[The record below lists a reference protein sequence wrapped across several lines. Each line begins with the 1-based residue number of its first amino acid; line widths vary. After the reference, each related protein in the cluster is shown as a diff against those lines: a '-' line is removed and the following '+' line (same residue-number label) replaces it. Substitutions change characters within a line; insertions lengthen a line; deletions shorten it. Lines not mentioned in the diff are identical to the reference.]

1 MNWVFSFV
9 YFIMPIVPDSREN
22 IVFCS
27 FWMQNKTGKTKPS
40 PAKQLIIS
48 KMANRDVPGTRWV
61 VSQRW
66 DVKCQPVLLSRMV
79 LEGQVHCHWKCLQGE
94 I

>member
-1 MNWVFSFV
+1 M
-9 YFIMPIVPDSREN
+9 
-22 IVFCS
+22 
-27 FWMQNKTGKTKPS
+27 GKTKPS
-40 PAKQLIIS
+40 PAKQPIIS